1 MPKPGNKGTFENKLT
16 KQIEPTEQEM
26 AQIREEI
33 EKAEKEKS
41 QTNKERVTPQK
52 PNRI

>member
-1 MPKPGNKGTFENKLT
+1 MPKPGNKGTFENKLK
-16 KQIEPTEQEM
+16 KQIELAEQEM
-26 AQIREEI
+26 AQIREGI

-52 PNRI
+52 PNHI

>member
-1 MPKPGNKGTFENKLT
+1 MPKPGNKGTFENKLK

-26 AQIREEI
+26 AQIREGI
-33 EKAEKEKS
+33 EKAEKS